1 MDQWSKLFWQ
11 VGAFLSVMLLIAA
24 VMALSTA
31 ENGRLTVEGLEG
43 MSGTFTLMYEVLRW
57 VVYPW
62 LALGAFL
69 LVRWLMRRFGGN

>member
-11 VGAFLSVMLLIAA
+11 VGAFLSVMLVLAA
-24 VMALSTA
+24 VLALSTA

-43 MSGTFTLMYEVLRW
+43 MAGTFALMYEVLRW

-62 LALGAFL
+62 LALGVFL
-69 LVRWLMRRFGGN
+69 LVRFLSRRFGKG

>member
-11 VGAFLSVMLLIAA
+11 VGAFLSVMLVLAA
-24 VMALSTA
+24 VLALSTA

-43 MSGTFTLMYEVLRW
+43 MAGTFTLMYEVLRW

-62 LALGAFL
+62 LALGVFL
-69 LVRWLMRRFGGN
+69 LVRFLSRRFGKG